1 MEEAEKERAIKKV
14 FEATLRDQV
23 IVLVVAKGRATEAER
38 SCAVVE
44 RGRQTWRGS
53 WVMLR

>member
-23 IVLVVAKGRATEAER
+23 IVLVVAKGKATEAER
-38 SCAVVE
+38 SCAVAE
-44 RGRQTWRGS
+44 RGRQT
-53 WVMLR
+53 